1 MSTLQALQQRLLQ
14 AVLAD
19 RTPTLD
25 ELRGDDLADPATR
38 LDVYR
43 HGYRIRLRDALA
55 TEFPGLRLM
64 AGQRFDR
71 ILDSYVQAHPSAHFN
86 IRWHGAGLAAFLEF
100 SRLWR
105 DKPALADMARL
116 DWAISTAFDA
126 ADEPVIQATDLAGVA
141 AEAWAGL
148 CLLPQSHLQIL
159 PLTCNAD
166 TFRRAA
172 DQGTPRPRMRSYPQP
187 RHLLIWRQD
196 LIVRYRWLSE
206 DERPLLNA
214 AMREEPFTSLCEHLA
229 EYHGPDKAMP
239 RMTVLLRQWLEAGL
253 IRAYRLASAP

>member
-1 MSTLQALQQRLLQ
+1 MSALQALQQRLLQ

-19 RTPTLD
+19 KTPRLD

-105 DKPALADMARL
+105 DRPALADMARL

-126 ADEPVIQATDLAGVA
+126 ADEPAIHVADLADVA

-159 PLTCNAD
+159 PITCNVD

-172 DQGTPRPRMRSYPQP
+172 DQAAPRPRMRSYRQP
-187 RHLLIWRQD
+187 RHLLVWRQA
-196 LIVRYRWLSE
+196 LTVRYRLLGE
-206 DERPLLNA
+206 DERILLNA
-214 AMREEPFTSLCEHLA
+214 AMREESFASLCEYLA
-229 EYHGPDKAMP
+229 EHHGADKAMP
-239 RMTVLLRQWLEAGL
+239 RMTALLRQWLEADM
-253 IRAYRLASAP
+253 IRAYRLGTP